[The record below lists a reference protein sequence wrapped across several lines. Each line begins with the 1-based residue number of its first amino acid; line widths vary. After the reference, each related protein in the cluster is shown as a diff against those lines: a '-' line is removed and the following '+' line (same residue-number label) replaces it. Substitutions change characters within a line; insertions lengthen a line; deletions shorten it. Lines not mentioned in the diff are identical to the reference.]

1 MFNLITKYLRPA
13 LFVTCSTAFGLSTH
27 STPTTN
33 FLAQCLSTST
43 KAHPDDEIYDCLV
56 IGGGVVG
63 LAVGR
68 ELSVRGHTTLLLEKT
83 ANICTGASAGNS
95 GIGCTGYDAPE
106 GSLERWLLR
115 RSILRHPNLY
125 RSLGLSY
132 NHVNKCGALVVAWN
146 SSEAYA
152 LNEVLH
158 SNHAA
163 GDTEATLLH
172 REDILDIEPALAQS
186 SANGAVWVPREMVT
200 EPWLV
205 PIAYANNMLL
215 NGGKIKVG
223 SEVCRADLKEL
234 NDDQKVWHVTL
245 TNGTVVRA
253 RTVFNCAGLYGDLI
267 DRLGVGR
274 STFSIKPRKGQFVV
288 FSPIE
293 NEHQSPNV
301 IIQPVPT
308 LRTKGVI
315 VWKSVYGNIVVGPT
329 AEEQEDRDDTSNDA
343 QTIATLKKY
352 GESILPALKSCRVV
366 GTYSGIRPATEHRD
380 YQIHHTKEQQWVT
393 VGGIRST
400 GLTCASGISEYV
412 ADLYEGAP
420 ATHTNNPHQSRAAM
434 PRTDPVLPP
443 YLPSLPLQHPTAIPN
458 PAAPDLYTLA
468 SDYYGRNDGQVYC
481 FGRLW
486 KVTHPLSIHGMTA
499 LGPVKLPKRRSNET
513 LREFKT
519 RYEQWQ
525 RRKNSDERNQA
536 TNGATATRRRRQK
549 ATQARAGGAQSGA
562 PDGAPDGAQ
571 DGDQQPVQ
579 LPKKE
584 LKLFTAEELDT
595 YDGRRLS
602 KPILLA
608 VYGDVFDVS
617 YGGENGEPSMYG
629 VGSGYHAL
637 AGKACTRA
645 LALMSVDPK
654 EIARGDDLSGLK
666 QEEIEAALSWHRF
679 LVKKYKVVGRM

>member
-1 MFNLITKYLRPA
+1 M
-13 LFVTCSTAFGLSTH
+13 
-27 STPTTN
+27 
-33 FLAQCLSTST
+33 
-43 KAHPDDEIYDCLV
+43 
-56 IGGGVVG
+56 
-63 LAVGR
+63 
-68 ELSVRGHTTLLLEKT
+68 
-83 ANICTGASAGNS
+83 
-95 GIGCTGYDAPE
+95 
-106 GSLERWLLR
+106 
-115 RSILRHPNLY
+115 
-125 RSLGLSY
+125 
-132 NHVNKCGALVVAWN
+132 
-146 SSEAYA
+146 
-152 LNEVLH
+152 
-158 SNHAA
+158 
-163 GDTEATLLH
+163 
-172 REDILDIEPALAQS
+172 
-186 SANGAVWVPREMVT
+186 
-200 EPWLV
+200 
-205 PIAYANNMLL
+205 
-215 NGGKIKVG
+215 G
-223 SEVCRADLKEL
+223 SEVCRAELKELKEL
-234 NDDQKVWHVTL
+234 NDGHQKVWHVTL

-293 NEHQSPNV
+293 NERQSPNV

-329 AEEQEDRDDTSNDA
+329 AEEQEDRDDASNDA
-343 QTIATLKKY
+343 QTIETLKKY
-352 GESILPALKSCRVV
+352 GESVLPALKSCRVV

-412 ADLYEGAP
+412 ADLYEDEP
-420 ATHTNNPHQSRAAM
+420 ATHNNNPHRNRAAM

-443 YLPSLPLQHPTAIPN
+443 YLPSLPLQHPKAIPN

-468 SDYYGRNDGQVYC
+468 SDYYARNDGQVYC

-513 LREFKT
+513 LREYKT

-525 RRKNSDERNQA
+525 RRKNSDERNKA
-536 TNGATATRRRRQK
+536 TSGATTTRGQRQK
-549 ATQARAGGAQSGA
+549 ATQPPTGGE
-562 PDGAPDGAQ
+562 Q
-571 DGDQQPVQ
+571 DGEQQTVEPQ
-579 LPKKE
+579 KKD
-584 LKLFTAEELDT
+584 LKIFTTEELGT

-645 LALMSVDPK
+645 LALMSVDPN